1 MWLFLV
7 PQGRGC
13 HLSELKN
20 NEGQKEKKQWLSIWS
35 DAIVVFVA
43 LAGRALIFKWVC
55 GVLGAATSFI
65 KSSQNTTSH
74 LNPMPYESWSSSK
87 DSLFPSETGILS
99 WLGGLFSGDLLWGTG
114 WASNEHCDMH
124 SCHALTIFQ
133 ARKQT
138 LLQFDPALVTG
149 GLVVSLEAAFCPLG
163 HSYALCS
170 PAELWWKGLEAG

>member
-1 MWLFLV
+1 MK
-7 PQGRGC
+7 GKKKKSNGC
-13 HLSELKN
+13 QSEVMPLLCLLLWQAELSSL
-20 NEGQKEKKQWLSIWS
+20 NEF
-35 DAIVVFVA
+35 VVC
-43 LAGRALIFKWVC
+43 LEQ
-55 GVLGAATSFI
+55 ATSFI
-65 KSSQNTTSH
+65 TNSQNTTPH

-114 WASNEHCDMH
+114 WASNEHRDMH

-138 LLQFDPALVTG
+138 LLQSDPALVTG

-170 PAELWWKGLEAG
+170 SAELWWKGLEAG